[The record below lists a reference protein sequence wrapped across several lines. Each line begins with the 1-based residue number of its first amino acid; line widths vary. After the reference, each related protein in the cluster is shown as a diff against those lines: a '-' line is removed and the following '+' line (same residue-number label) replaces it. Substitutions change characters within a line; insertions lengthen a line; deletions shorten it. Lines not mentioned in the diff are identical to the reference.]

1 MCYLEKR
8 RLKSG
13 IDGFISQLCPFL
25 AVQLWGSYL
34 PSLSLSFSLCNSGVS
49 QSHPENQVGASGAQ

>member
-13 IDGFISQLCPFL
+13 IDGFISALPLPGCATLGKLL
-25 AVQLWGSYL
+25 ALSEPQF
-34 PSLSLSFSLCNSGVS
+34 LSL
-49 QSHPENQVGASGAQ
+49 VGASGAQ